1 METMKKVN
9 KVEVYGDRTYYV
21 VEIIDNKPS
30 FKMLRTSALYEIIE
44 TLKELNRMHSN
55 AILIACCYE
64 QYNGGSFNVEVN
76 PDEQYKEI
84 YNYAKKKYKTFLSK
98 AIEENITGTITHM
111 SDEEILME
119 KLDKITKRIKKVNN
133 ILSDD
138 DDDDREHWLEKLTKL
153 EKEHEIILTQ
163 LQDIKG
169 K

>member
-1 METMKKVN
+1 METMKKIN
-9 KVEVYGDRTYYV
+9 KVEVYSDRPYYV
-21 VEIIDNKPS
+21 VEIINNKPS
-30 FKMLRTSALYEIIE
+30 FKILRTSALYEIIE

-84 YNYAKKKYKTFLSK
+84 YNYAKEKYKTFLSK
-98 AIEENITGTITHM
+98 AIEENIKGTITHM
-111 SDEEILME
+111 SDEEILTE
-119 KLDKITKRIKKVNN
+119 KLNKITKRIEKVNT

-163 LQDIKG
+163 LQYIKE

>member
-1 METMKKVN
+1 METMKKIN
-9 KVEVYGDRTYYV
+9 KVEVYSDRPYYV

-84 YNYAKKKYKTFLSK
+84 YNYAKEKYKTFISK
-98 AIEENITGTITHM
+98 AIEENINETITHM
-111 SDEEILME
+111 SDEEILTE
-119 KLDKITKRIKKVNN
+119 KLNKITKRIEQVNN

-138 DDDDREHWLEKLTKL
+138 DDDEREYWLEKLTKL